1 MNFQNFTIKA
11 QEALQQAVTLAQNN
25 GQQAVTPTHLLHGVL
40 HVGENVTQFLLG
52 KTGVNTQ
59 QLLAVVDSELRSM
72 PRVQGGGEPYLDRD
86 ASAVLQAA
94 DSTP

>member
-59 QLLAVVDSELRSM
+59 QLLAVTKKSKCQKNSL
-72 PRVQGGGEPYLDRD
+72 
-86 ASAVLQAA
+86 SATTLSYHQQAKKKQ
-94 DSTP
+94 TQ